1 VWKKS
6 DAVRIF
12 RFTFCSLFAK
22 SKHRNGQRPTARNR
36 QMTIAQLKANMIAAG
51 WNHILSTTRTPG
63 HGTNY
68 GLLFTKDG
76 QKFYLNNET
85 RDNLPA

>member
-1 VWKKS
+1 
-6 DAVRIF
+6 
-12 RFTFCSLFAK
+12 
-22 SKHRNGQRPTARNR
+22 
-36 QMTIAQLKANMIAAG
+36 MTIAQIKANMIAAG
-51 WNHILSTTRTPG
+51 WNYILSTTRTTG

>member
-1 VWKKS
+1 
-6 DAVRIF
+6 
-12 RFTFCSLFAK
+12 
-22 SKHRNGQRPTARNR
+22 
-36 QMTIAQLKANMIAAG
+36 MTIAQIKANMIAAG
-51 WNHILSTTRTPG
+51 WNYILSITRTTS
-63 HGTNY
+63 HGTKY